1 MTYPGKESSINT
13 AEDILTSGHV
23 IDSFDYGGVDYIAFE
38 ATENPF
44 YQEIWKQRSPV
55 FSFKPSMERVIE
67 GGTVFIDFFSSLVPN
82 VKAKYTSGRGE
93 AKVHVGKTPFFGLM
107 NALACQPGAI
117 FKEIL
122 DESLLLVLSFGFP
135 KKWEEMA
142 IAELK
147 GTSQSKPVKAEY
159 KSSERALNL
168 ENMQVIYRL

>member
-1 MTYPGKESSINT
+1 
-13 AEDILTSGHV
+13 
-23 IDSFDYGGVDYIAFE
+23 
-38 ATENPF
+38 
-44 YQEIWKQRSPV
+44 
-55 FSFKPSMERVIE
+55 
-67 GGTVFIDFFSSLVPN
+67 
-82 VKAKYTSGRGE
+82 
-93 AKVHVGKTPFFGLM
+93 M

-147 GTSQSKPVKAEY
+147 GTSQSKPEKVEY

>member
-1 MTYPGKESSINT
+1 
-13 AEDILTSGHV
+13 
-23 IDSFDYGGVDYIAFE
+23 
-38 ATENPF
+38 
-44 YQEIWKQRSPV
+44 
-55 FSFKPSMERVIE
+55 MERVID
-67 GGTVFIDFFSSLVPN
+67 GGTVFIDIFSSLVPN

-147 GTSQSKPVKAEY
+147 GTSQSKPEKVEY